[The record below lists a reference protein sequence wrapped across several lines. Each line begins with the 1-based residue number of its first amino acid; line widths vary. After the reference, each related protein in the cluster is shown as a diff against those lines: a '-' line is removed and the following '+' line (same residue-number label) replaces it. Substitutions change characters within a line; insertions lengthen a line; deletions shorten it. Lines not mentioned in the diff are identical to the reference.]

1 MMKQIF
7 LKRGSFYLLIVFL
20 KRDTLEKT
28 YEKLIRLVK
37 IYLLPNQNRQQRLR
51 VELLLLLSGLIAS
64 QYNSHRRSHPSIH
77 PSMDNKSKSKSA
89 ASRQDWTQY
98 PASGACPR
106 VPCNVIDM
114 VRIMF
119 VFYWFYFDL
128 PKVLF
133 YSPQRQ
139 SAIGKST

>member
-1 MMKQIF
+1 MKQIF
-7 LKRGSFYLLIVFL
+7 VKRGSFYLLIVFL

-89 ASRQDWTQY
+89 ASRQDYRHNTQRVSLCL
-98 PASGACPR
+98 PSFACPR
-106 VPCNVIDM
+106 VPCNRHGQNY
-114 VRIMF
+114 VRF
-119 VFYWFYFDL
+119 L
-128 PKVLF
+128 LVLL
-133 YSPQRQ
+133 RLAQ
-139 SAIGKST
+139 SLVL